1 LIPIFRLIEMNY
13 FAKNLT
19 YCRKAFGITQ
29 AELANR
35 LEKSQSTVA
44 GWENKVSE
52 PNVESLI
59 KFSEIF
65 GISIDHL
72 IKTDLPAGQYITEEH
87 IQKFKDSNSG
97 LGSAVSDAP
106 VFIGFDEDLDHSK
119 SHVNEDE
126 PVKEWTIL
134 KVLKEMDQKL
144 DKLLLTDGR
153 KP

>member
-1 LIPIFRLIEMNY
+1 MNY

-19 YCRKAFGITQ
+19 YCRKIFGVTQ
-29 AELANR
+29 AELAVK

-72 IKTDLPAGQYITEEH
+72 IKTDLPAGQYITDEH
-87 IQKFKDSNSG
+87 IQKFRANNKTSG
-97 LGSAVSDAP
+97 KNTNDNP
-106 VFIGFDEDLDHSK
+106 VYVGFDEDQDNQK
-119 SHVNEDE
+119 NNVNEDE
-126 PVKEWTIL
+126 PVKEWLML
-134 KVLKEMDQKL
+134 KILKEMDQKL
-144 DKLLLTDGR
+144 DKLLLAE
-153 KP
+153 KKS

>member
-1 LIPIFRLIEMNY
+1 MNY

-19 YCRKAFGITQ
+19 YCRKTFGVTQ
-29 AELANR
+29 AELATR

-87 IQKFKDSNSG
+87 IQKFKSNYKSSG
-97 LGSAVSDAP
+97 GTGESP
-106 VFIGFDEDLDHSK
+106 VFIGFDEDQAPK
-119 SHVNEDE
+119 SSVHEDE
-126 PVKEWTIL
+126 PVKEWLIL

-144 DKLLLTDGR
+144 DKLLTNE
-153 KP
+153 KKS

>member
-1 LIPIFRLIEMNY
+1 MNY

-19 YCRKAFGITQ
+19 YCRKIFGVTQ
-29 AELANR
+29 AELAAR

-72 IKTDLPAGQYITEEH
+72 IKTDLPGGQYITEEH
-87 IQKFKDSNSG
+87 VQKFKANYKDPGKRANEN
-97 LGSAVSDAP
+97 P
-106 VFIGFDEDLDHSK
+106 VYVGFDEDLDNQK
-119 SHVNEDE
+119 SNVNEDE
-126 PVKEWTIL
+126 PVKEWLML
-134 KVLKEMDQKL
+134 KILKEMDQKL
-144 DKLLLTDGR
+144 DKLLLAEGK

>member
-1 LIPIFRLIEMNY
+1 MNY

-19 YCRKAFGITQ
+19 YCRKIFGVTQ
-29 AELANR
+29 AELAVR

-72 IKTDLPAGQYITEEH
+72 IKTDLPAGQYITDEH
-87 IQKFKDSNSG
+87 IQKFRSNNKNSG
-97 LGSAVSDAP
+97 KNTNDNP
-106 VFIGFDEDLDHSK
+106 VYVGFDEDQDNQK
-119 SHVNEDE
+119 SNVNEDE
-126 PVKEWTIL
+126 PVKEWLMLKIL
-134 KVLKEMDQKL
+134 KQMDQKL
-144 DKLLLTDGR
+144 DKLLLAE
-153 KP
+153 KKS

>member
-1 LIPIFRLIEMNY
+1 MNY

-19 YCRKAFGITQ
+19 YCRKTFGITQ
-29 AELANR
+29 AELAVR

-87 IQKFKDSNSG
+87 IQQFKANKNASK
-97 LGSAVSDAP
+97 SASDHP
-106 VFIGFDEDLDHSK
+106 VYIGFDEDRDVQK
-119 SHVNEDE
+119 SYVNEDE
-126 PVKEWTIL
+126 PVKEWIIL

-144 DKLLLTDGR
+144 DKLLADE
-153 KP
+153 KKS

>member
-1 LIPIFRLIEMNY
+1 MNY

-29 AELANR
+29 AELGIK
-35 LEKSQSTVA
+35 LTKSQSTVA

-52 PNVESLI
+52 PNVESLL

-72 IKTDLPAGQYITEEH
+72 IKTDLLAGQYITEEH
-87 IQKFKDSNSG
+87 IQKFKDSNKG
-97 LGSAVSDAP
+97 LGKSMNDDP
-106 VFIGFDEDLDHSK
+106 VFIGFDEDQDQSK
-119 SHVNEDE
+119 NNVNEDE
-126 PVKEWTIL
+126 PVKEWIIL

-144 DKLLLTDGR
+144 DKLLLTDG
-153 KP
+153 KSQ

>member
-1 LIPIFRLIEMNY
+1 MNH

-19 YCRKAFGITQ
+19 YCRKIFGVTQ
-29 AELANR
+29 AELALR

-72 IKTDLPAGQYITEEH
+72 IQTDLPSGGHITEEH
-87 IQKFKDSNSG
+87 VQKFKANYKSSG
-97 LGSAVSDAP
+97 KNIGENP
-106 VFIGFDEDLDHSK
+106 IYIGFDEDQDNQK
-119 SHVNEDE
+119 SNVNEDE
-126 PVKEWTIL
+126 PVKEWLML
-134 KVLKEMDQKL
+134 KILKEMDQKL
-144 DKLLLTDGR
+144 DKLLLSE
-153 KP
+153 KKS

>member
-1 LIPIFRLIEMNY
+1 MNY

-19 YCRKAFGITQ
+19 YCRKIFGVTQ
-29 AELANR
+29 AELAVR

-72 IKTDLPAGQYITEEH
+72 IKTDLPAGQYITDEH
-87 IQKFKDSNSG
+87 IQNFRANNKNSG
-97 LGSAVSDAP
+97 KSTNDNP
-106 VFIGFDEDLDHSK
+106 VYVGFDEDQDNQK
-119 SHVNEDE
+119 SNVNEDE
-126 PVKEWTIL
+126 PVKEWLML
-134 KVLKEMDQKL
+134 KILKEMDQKL
-144 DKLLLTDGR
+144 DKLLLAE
-153 KP
+153 KKS